1 MIKENQKLL
10 NFSLVLID
18 VIVIGLALLC
28 SLWLRFKTTLFGPI
42 GGHLGFFNYLLFFTF
57 AVIPVYLIL
66 YFAFGL
72 YKPRRTYK
80 NIFSEAT
87 QLIKVNILAFITL
100 VSILFIILGIIALV
114 FYIIY
119 LKQNYNLLKFHKLID

>member
-1 MIKENQKLL
+1 MIKENQRLL
-10 NFSLVLID
+10 NLSLIIVD
-18 VIVIGLALLC
+18 VIVIAISLLC

-42 GGHLGFFNYLLFFTF
+42 GGHLGSTSYILFFTF
-57 AVIPVYLIL
+57 AVVPVYLIL

-87 QLIKVNILAFITL
+87 QIIKVNIL
-100 VSILFIILGIIALV
+100 
-114 FYIIY
+114 
-119 LKQNYNLLKFHKLID
+119 